1 MTDSAPNRRDFL
13 AGRAAR
19 DELRRHG
26 EKIADDLHTDSPES
40 PEPSAGSTIR
50 VAATAMACE
59 FAVLLNSDDGKPHA
73 RSTAEAW
80 AASDVL
86 DLVHQLEDQ
95 MTVYRDDSELAEIN
109 RNAPTQAVRVESN
122 LFRLLC
128 QARDISHETEHA
140 FDPTSGPCIAL
151 WRTCRQ
157 ENRLPTEPEI
167 QSCLERSGIDKIQFD
182 ESGETVRYLNAN
194 VELNLGGIGKG
205 YALDVVAEELTE
217 QGFESFL
224 VSGGHSSL
232 IARGEHNGHPGWPV
246 GIRNPMFP
254 TERLATIL
262 LCDGALSTSGSG
274 VQHFRH
280 EGKRYGHIIDPR
292 TGWPVDELVS
302 VTVLAP
308 TAAEADAL
316 STAFFVLGLEK
327 TQAYCDNRPDVGA
340 WLIPSPRRGR
350 ALRPVRCN
358 LPDELLFLN
367 PTGSVTDSE

>member
-13 AGRAAR
+13 SGRAAQ
-19 DELRRHG
+19 DELRRQG
-26 EKIADDLHTDSPES
+26 EKIADGLSDGSEES
-40 PEPSAGSTIR
+40 PEPSAGPTIR
-50 VAATAMACE
+50 VATTAMACE
-59 FAVLLNSDDGKPHA
+59 FAVLLNSDGTPQPQ
-73 RSTAEAW
+73 STAEAW

-86 DLVHQLEDQ
+86 DWVHHLEDQ
-95 MTVYRDDSELAEIN
+95 MTVYRDNSELADIN
-109 RNAPTQAVRVESN
+109 RRAHAEAVSVESK

-128 QARDISHETEHA
+128 QARDIARETEYA
-140 FDPTSGPCIAL
+140 FDPTSGPCIKL
-151 WRTCRQ
+151 WRECR
-157 ENRLPTEPEI
+157 EANRLPTAEEI
-167 QSCLERSGIDKIQFD
+167 QSCLDCSGIQRVEFD
-182 ESGETVRYLNAN
+182 ESAETVHYAKPG

-205 YALDVVAEELTE
+205 YALDVVANELTG

-232 IARGEHNGHPGWPV
+232 IARGGHNGHAGWPV
-246 GIRNPMFP
+246 GIRNPLFP

-262 LCDGALSTSGSG
+262 LCDRAMSTSGSG

-280 EGKRYGHIIDPR
+280 EGKRYGHIVDPR

-327 TQAYCDNRPDVGA
+327 TQAYCDNRRNVGA
-340 WLIPSPRRGR
+340 WLIPSPQRGR
-350 ALRPVRCN
+350 TLRPVRCN
-358 LPDELLFLN
+358 LPDEVLFLN
-367 PTGSVTDSE
+367 PTGSATESE

>member
-13 AGRAAR
+13 SGRSAH
-19 DELRRHG
+19 DELLRRTG
-26 EKIADDLHTDSPES
+26 KIADELGAIPNER
-40 PEPSAGSTIR
+40 PEPSAGPTIR
-50 VAATAMACE
+50 VATTAMACE
-59 FAVLLNSDDGKPHA
+59 FSVLLNGGETPQLQ
-73 RSTAEAW
+73 STAEAW

-86 DLVHQLEDQ
+86 DQIHHLEDQ
-95 MTVYRDDSELAEIN
+95 MTVYRDDSELADIN
-109 RNAPTQAVRVESN
+109 RRADSEAVSVESQ

-128 QARDISHETEHA
+128 QARDIARETEYA
-140 FDPTSGPCIAL
+140 FDPTSGPCVAL
-151 WRTCRQ
+151 WRECRQ
-157 ENRLPTEPEI
+157 DNRLPTQEEI
-167 QSCLERSGIDKIQFD
+167 QSCLERSGIENIEFD
-182 ESGETVRYLNAN
+182 ESAETVQYTKAG

-205 YALDVVAEELTE
+205 YALDVVAKELAE

-232 IARGEHNGHPGWPV
+232 IARGEHNGHSGWPV
-246 GIRNPMFP
+246 GIRNPLFP
-254 TERLATIL
+254 TERLATVL
-262 LCDGALSTSGSG
+262 LCDRAMSTSGSG

-280 EGKRYGHIIDPR
+280 AGKRYGHIIDPR
-292 TGWPVDELVS
+292 TGWPVDELAS

-327 TQAYCDNRPDVGA
+327 TQAYCDNRTDVGA

-367 PTGSVTDSE
+367 PAGSATVSE